1 MDSLNS
7 RLRLSRGATDRK
19 CSLVP
24 RTDKR
29 FIYLS
34 GRAAAGEVPVYF
46 AIVPRSLVRPFDT
59 TCNVAAHP
67 AGEAA
72 IKEVMSD
79 LIASEYQYA
88 WVYPHEGAYVLSK
101 DYVIWAAAER
111 GKVEYL
117 PCWVL
122 GFPVLQGAVGVSGPV
137 EPSVVRLILELPE

>member
-1 MDSLNS
+1 MELTVRGVMDSLNS
-7 RLRLSRGATDRK
+7 RRREPRGAANLN

-24 RTDKR
+24 RSDDT
-29 FIYLS
+29 FMNLS
-34 GRAAAGEVPVYF
+34 GRAVAGEVPVYF

-72 IKEVMSD
+72 IKSVMSD
-79 LIASEYQYA
+79 LKESEYHYS
-88 WVYPHEGAYVLSK
+88 WVYPHEGAYVLSN

-122 GFPVLQGAVGVSGPV
+122 GFPAVQGAVGVSGPV
-137 EPSVVRLILELPE
+137 